1 MQLIFLPFKFDVI
14 LISHPML
21 DAFVIAVKEDQT
33 EQGKEGESIKASAV
47 RGISASVLVGK
58 AWQWEGLCLWNVC
71 PTYRLTMLLRMTLH
85 KFPRLHLESQTNTT
99 MPESCRATQSLTHVQ

>member
-1 MQLIFLPFKFDVI
+1 
-14 LISHPML
+14 ML

-58 AWQWEGLCLWNVC
+58 AWQWEGLCLSCIQAHYVAKDDLAQI
-71 PTYRLTMLLRMTLH
+71 PPPP
-85 KFPRLHLESQTNTT
+85 PRITDKYHH
-99 MPESCRATQSLTHVQ
+99 A